1 MSNPKISI
9 IVPYYNSEL
18 YLNKCISSI
27 LSQTLT
33 DFELILVDDG
43 STDSSYSICKSFA
56 SKDSRI
62 VLLQKENGGQGSARN
77 YALDLANGTFIGF
90 VDSDDYIDSNMY
102 EVLYENCITHE
113 ATLAVC
119 GYKTFRTEKIAPS
132 NLQNV
137 GKKIFDNF
145 SLMESYLLTS
155 LISSGPCNKLYDR
168 ELFCNVRFPAFRV
181 AEDAFVLPLIFV
193 NVEKAVYV
201 GKNLYNWHLRMGS
214 TERSKFTIMHLS
226 AINAVDCLSSIIKE
240 NYVDLIKYLP
250 LEQVRVRLSLIE
262 HIIISNSVSTHKDIY
277 EKLLDEIS
285 LELKEGNMLA
295 EEFPK
300 IYKKALFV
308 NNYNFLFRTK
318 VKFSALIKDFI
329 KNLISKL

>member
-1 MSNPKISI
+1 MINPKISI

-62 VLLQKENGGQGSARN
+62 LLLQKENGGQGSARN
-77 YALDLANGTFIGF
+77 DALDLAKGIFIGF

-102 EVLYENCITHE
+102 EVLYDNCIIHD
-113 ATLAVC
+113 APLAIC

-137 GKKIFDNF
+137 GKKIFDKF
-145 SLMESYLLTS
+145 SLMEAYLLTS

-168 ELFCNVRFPAFRV
+168 KLFCNVKFPLFRV

-193 NVEKAVYV
+193 NVEKAIYV
-201 GKNLYNWHLRMGS
+201 GENLYNWHLRLGS
-214 TERSKFTIMHLS
+214 TERSKFTIKHLS
-226 AINAVDCLSSIIKE
+226 AITAVNSLSSIIKE
-240 NYVDLIKYLP
+240 SYVDLIKYLP
-250 LEQVRVRLSLIE
+250 LENVRVRLSLIE
-262 HIIISNSVSTHKDIY
+262 HIIISNSVSIHKDIY
-277 EKLLDEIS
+277 QKLLDEIS
-285 LELKEGNMLA
+285 LELKEGNTIA
-295 EEFPK
+295 EEFPE
-300 IYKKALFV
+300 IYKKVLFV
-308 NNYNFLFRTK
+308 NNSNFLFRTR
-318 VKFSALIKDFI
+318 VKFTALIKNFV
-329 KNLISKL
+329 KNIISRL